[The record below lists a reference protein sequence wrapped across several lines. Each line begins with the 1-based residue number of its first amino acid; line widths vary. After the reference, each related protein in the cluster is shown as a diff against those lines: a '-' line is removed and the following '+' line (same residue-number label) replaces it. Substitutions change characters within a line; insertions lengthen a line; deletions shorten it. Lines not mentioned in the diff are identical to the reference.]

1 MFYIRMALTGFWRY
15 RIRTALHFMICILS
29 VLFLGIYTGNLDDTT
44 ARLEELAKKVPV
56 RATVINLAGGRESGL
71 FIKEPLY
78 DGVMA
83 SPYVSEPDFTLE
95 LLGAKGKN
103 EYTVLAQTSLK
114 GYEDLFSSN
123 EKKCV
128 VTPDFLKDQKLK
140 EGDTLKLDLKYY
152 KLDAESHLSSFI
164 LPLETVSYQIAG
176 IAEGENSAAQI
187 MIPMET
193 ARESYRNQDIPF
205 FVSSGTFR
213 VKNPLELNGFKKE
226 MDAVGFLEIIPQS
239 KPALE
244 GYALTVKD
252 ETFIRAAGSI
262 RESRKVLKIF
272 FPAICAALLGAG
284 LITSYLLALGRRQ
297 EYVTRRMLGM
307 PCPDCIA
314 VYLTEQGLTELL
326 GGAAGC
332 ALSSLLTNAGIDR
345 ALTCGAVFF
354 LCYFTATLLT
364 AALFCNIPLH

>member
-15 RIRTALHFMICILS
+15 RVRTALHLFICILS
-29 VLFLGIYTGNLDDTT
+29 VLFLGVYMGNLDDTDT
-44 ARLEELAKKVPV
+44 RLKELSKKVPV

-71 FIKEPLY
+71 FIKESLY

-95 LLGAKGKN
+95 ILGVKGKN

-114 GYEDLFSSN
+114 GYEDLFRSN

-128 VTPDFLKDQKLK
+128 VTPDFLKEQKLK
-140 EGDTLKLDLKYY
+140 EGDTLSLDLKYY
-152 KLDAESHLSSFI
+152 KLDTESHLSSFI

-176 IAEGENSAAQI
+176 VAEGENSAAQI
-187 MIPMET
+187 MVPIET

-205 FVSSGTFR
+205 FASSGTFR
-213 VKNPLELNGFKKE
+213 VKEPLSLNAFKKE

-252 ETFIRAAGSI
+252 ETFIRAAASI
-262 RESRKVLKIF
+262 QESRKVLKTF

-284 LITSYLLALGRRQ
+284 LITSYLLGLGRRP

-307 PCPDCIA
+307 PHADCMT
-314 VYLTEQGLTELL
+314 VYLTEQGLTELS
-326 GGAAGC
+326 GAAAGC
-332 ALSSLLTNAGIDR
+332 ALIPLLTNADTSR
-345 ALTCGAVFF
+345 ALICSAITL

-364 AALFCNIPLH
+364 STLFRKTPLH